1 MKTDKLPQHAD
12 KPTFDGEE
20 YLETMEIQATL
31 RAWHRKH
38 VVPRHDSRGSVE
50 TLPGVSELSSSDC
63 PGRPKRHL
71 WLFWRRGP
79 A

>member
-1 MKTDKLPQHAD
+1 MNTGKFPQNVD
-12 KPTFDGEE
+12 EPTFDGEE

-38 VVPRHDSRGSVE
+38 AAPPHISRGSVE
-50 TLPGVSELSSSDC
+50 ALPASSERPSDS
-63 PGRPKRHL
+63 PGQPRRHL
-71 WLFWRRGP
+71 WLFWKRRP